1 MIYAIVGIFF
11 LFSFT
16 KVAGAQQNYS
26 CVLAHDG
33 NIILYRYKISGMSS
47 PRL

>member
-16 KVAGAQQNYS
+16 KVAGIQQNYS
-26 CVLAHDG
+26 CVLAHDR
-33 NIILYRYKISGMSS
+33 NIILYRYKNSGKNN
-47 PRL
+47 PR